1 MNHNEETFQTWNKV
15 AQAYQDK
22 FMELELYN
30 DSYDSFCKAIHKADA
45 RILDLGCGPGNIT
58 RYLLTKNPGY
68 KILGFDIAPNMIK
81 LAKQNNPGASFQVM
95 DIREIGKM
103 EAEYDGIIC
112 GFSLPY
118 LSPEESLQ
126 LISDTYDLL
135 TEKGVLYLSFV
146 EGDPTQSGFQTAST
160 GDRSYFHYHNLSG
173 FTEHLQYCGFH
184 ELVTFNLEYNRSE
197 TEREIHTIIIA
208 KK

>member
-1 MNHNEETFQTWNKV
+1 MNHNKETFQTWNKV

-22 FMELELYN
+22 FMELDLYN
-30 DSYDSFCKAIHKADA
+30 DSYDSFCKAIQKENA
-45 RILDLGCGPGNIT
+45 RILDLGCGPGNIS
-58 RYLLTKNPGY
+58 RYLLSKKPAC
-68 KILGFDIAPNMIK
+68 KILGLDIAPNMIK
-81 LAKQNNPGASFQVM
+81 LAEQNNPGARFQVM

-118 LSPEESLQ
+118 LSPEESLH

-160 GDRSYFHYHNLSG
+160 GDRSYFHYHSLPG
-173 FTEHLQYCGFH
+173 FMEHLQYCGFR

-197 TEREIHTIIIA
+197 TEKEVHTIIIA